1 MKLIGNILN
10 NKKIERKMR
19 FVIVTTILFLASC
32 GTGTTTEVATDV
44 VTDTVVAVDT
54 VTVDAV
60 TVDTV
65 VETVTDTVAA
75 E

>member
-10 NKKIERKMR
+10 NKKKLKEMR
-19 FVIVTTILFLASC
+19 YVIAILFFFASC
-32 GTGTTTEVATDV
+32 GTATTTDVTTDV

-54 VTVDAV
+54 VTVD
-60 TVDTV
+60 TV
-65 VETVTDTVAA
+65 VETVTDTVVG

>member
-1 MKLIGNILN
+1 
-10 NKKIERKMR
+10 MR
-19 FVIVTTILFLASC
+19 FVIVTTILFFASC
-32 GTGTTTEVATDV
+32 GTGTTTGVTTDV
-44 VTDTVVAVDT
+44 VTDTVVAVDA

-65 VETVTDTVAA
+65 VETVTDTVVG

>member
-1 MKLIGNILN
+1 MKLIGNTLN
-10 NKKIERKMR
+10 NKKKLKDMR
-19 FVIVTTILFLASC
+19 YVIAILLFFASC
-32 GTGTTTEVATDV
+32 GTATTTDV

-54 VTVDAV
+54 L